1 MEIVQITCTDT
12 SKIVNADVLRK
23 TDKLLEV
30 VVAES
35 KTKLRLF
42 KHTPH
47 EKFYVGKM
55 AGLEFTSTGENII

>member
-1 MEIVQITCTDT
+1 
-12 SKIVNADVLRK
+12 VLRK

-30 VVAES
+30 VVTES